1 MHLFLK
7 VVKKPVLF
15 NLWLVVVN
23 LTVIL
28 TPLYTGSRTPDMRA
42 RFFYTS
48 AVRPR
53 DIDNLLAKKS
63 KHALNSS
70 KIELK
75 LAFLDVVSILVSI
88 LMQRKSQTKNLVV
101 NVNCRVSLLSNLS
114 CVHMLPNVSMQT
126 IYSAMLYTKLSKVMA
141 GI

>member
-1 MHLFLK
+1 M
-7 VVKKPVLF
+7 
-15 NLWLVVVN
+15 N

-70 KIELK
+70 KIVVK
-75 LAFLDVVSILVSI
+75 TRIFGDGVNSSVNLDAKEVTDK
-88 LMQRKSQTKNLVV
+88 KSGGQ
-101 NVNCRVSLLSNLS
+101 C
-114 CVHMLPNVSMQT
+114 
-126 IYSAMLYTKLSKVMA
+126 KLSSLPVVQPQLRSHAPKREYANSLQCNVIHKA
-141 GI
+141 V